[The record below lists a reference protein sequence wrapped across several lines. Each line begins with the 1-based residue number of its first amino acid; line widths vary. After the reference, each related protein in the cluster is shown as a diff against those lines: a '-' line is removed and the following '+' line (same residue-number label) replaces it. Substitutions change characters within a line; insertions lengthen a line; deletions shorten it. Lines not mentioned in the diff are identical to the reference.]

1 MAVGPRVRAIA
12 AVLALSASGLAFIK
26 GNEATRYTGYLDSVG
41 VPTVCTG
48 HTGKVD
54 MSRYYT
60 AKECDELLAKDTH
73 WAVDTVRKAIQ
84 VPVYQS
90 QFDSLVDF
98 CFNVG
103 ARACRTSTLFAYVN
117 AGRERDAAQQFLR
130 WKYARGKDCSVRK
143 NNCYGVWQRRLDAKT
158 LFESQL

>member
-1 MAVGPRVRAIA
+1 MAVGPKVRAMA

-26 GNEATRYTGYLDSVG
+26 GNEDTVHKPYLDSVG

-60 AKECDELLAKDTH
+60 AKECDALLAKDTH
-73 WAVDTVRKAIQ
+73 WAVDTVRKAIR
-84 VPVYQS
+84 VPLYQS

-103 ARACRTSTLFAYVN
+103 ARACRTSTLFAKLNV
-117 AGRERDAAQQFLR
+117 GDERGAAKEFLR
-130 WKYARGKDCSVRK
+130 WKFADGRDCYVRRS
-143 NNCYGVWQRRLDAKT
+143 NCYGLWQRRLDGKA
-158 LFESQL
+158 LFESDL

>member
-1 MAVGPRVRAIA
+1 MAGRKVRMFA

-26 GNEATRYTGYLDSVG
+26 GNEATRHVPYLDSVG

-60 AKECDELLAKDTH
+60 AKECDALLAQDTH
-73 WAVDTVRKAIQ
+73 WAVDTVRKAIR

-117 AGRERDAAQQFLR
+117 SGRERDAAQQFLR
-130 WKYARGKDCSVRK
+130 WYWAKGKDCRVRS
-143 NNCYGVWQRRLDAKT
+143 NDCYGVWQRRLDGKA
-158 LFESQL
+158 LFESDI

>member
-1 MAVGPRVRAIA
+1 MVGPKVRAIA
-12 AVLALSASGLAFIK
+12 AVLALSASGLLFVK
-26 GNEATRYTGYLDSVG
+26 QNEATRHTGYLDSVG

-54 MSRYYT
+54 MTRYYT
-60 AKECDELLAKDTH
+60 AKECDALLAKDTH

-103 ARACRTSTLFAYVN
+103 AYACRTSTLFAKLN
-117 AGRERDAAQQFLR
+117 AGDEWGAAKQFLR
-130 WKYARGKDCSVRK
+130 WKFAAGRDCSVRR
-143 NNCYGVWQRRLDAKT
+143 NNCYGVWQRRLDAKA
-158 LFESQL
+158 LFESDL